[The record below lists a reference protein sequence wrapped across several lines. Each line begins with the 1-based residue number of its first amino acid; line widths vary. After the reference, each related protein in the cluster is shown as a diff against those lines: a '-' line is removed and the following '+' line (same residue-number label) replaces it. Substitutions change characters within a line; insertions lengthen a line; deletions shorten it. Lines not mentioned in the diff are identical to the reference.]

1 MIIQYYS
8 INEELARRA
17 NDMRSFFTYKE
28 GSATAEYRR
37 SVDEAAR
44 IAEAQKE
51 KVDPIHHERIDHLL
65 DLYARK
71 LAENINRRNAIATRV
86 PSILVAGG
94 SNFPVRKK
102 EKQNRADD
110 AALAEWRE
118 IQGIL
123 DKIRGTGKGGISADD
138 PDAVQKLKAK
148 LEGLERDQESMK
160 AVNAYYRKHKTLDG
174 YPGLDAEEIEKLK
187 ASMARDWR
195 KGPVPYPSFHLT
207 NNNASIRQTKKRIEE
222 LTQRA
227 DTEYEGWAFEGGR
240 VEMNR
245 EANRLQIHLNEKPSA
260 EVRAALKGKGFRWA
274 PSAGVWQRQLN
285 NDAIWAAKHLECL
298 RPLPGQQPEEI
309 APEAVS
315 GWGFYI
321 IPDLKTWADN
331 AGDRSPMERF
341 ASFEEARARF
351 SELRPQDY
359 NSEVLEP
366 GPDGRPPAR
375 LALGI
380 ESADGLSAADVLH
393 VRQGKNYLVTD
404 FTQIDRLRKDPAVSE
419 ILNRVSREIG
429 FDLVQPPGCP
439 PVPFEEW
446 DNPYFPAATAG
457 SIAAGY
463 YDLLHELYPLPKDE
477 GPRAGSIAQI
487 VRLLQKE
494 GKTGASQMKLAVAS
508 LVAGC
513 ETSEAVREQAEAL
526 KEQLTQYKC
535 REEVPCKGRKA
546 KTQER

>member
-17 NDMRSFFTYKE
+17 NDMRSYSTYKE

-71 LAENINRRNAIATRV
+71 LAENINRRNAIAVRV

-160 AVNAYYRKHKTLDG
+160 AVNAYYRKHKTLDDC
-174 YPGLDAEEIEKLK
+174 PGLDPVEAEKLK

-195 KGPVPYPSFHLT
+195 EDPKPYPPFRLT

-227 DTEYEGWAFEGGR
+227 DTEYEGWTFNGGR

-245 EANRLQIHLNEKPSA
+245 EANRLQIYFDEKPSA
-260 EVRAALKGKGFRWA
+260 EIRAALKGEGFRWA
-274 PSAGVWQRQLN
+274 PNAGVWQRQF
-285 NDAIWAAKHLECL
+285 NDNALRAARRLECL
-298 RPLPGQQPEEI
+298 RPLPDQTLEVSSQEP
-309 APEAVS
+309 VS

-331 AGDRSPMERF
+331 AEDRSPMERF
-341 ASFEEARARF
+341 DSFEEARARF
-351 SELRPQDY
+351 LELRPQDY

-375 LALGI
+375 LTLGI
-380 ESADGLSAADVLH
+380 ESADGLSAADILH
-393 VRQGKNYLVTD
+393 VRQGRNYLVTD
-404 FTQIDRLRKDPAVSE
+404 FTQMDRLREDPAVSE

-429 FDLVQPPGCP
+429 FDLVQPPGCA

-463 YDLLHELYPLPKDE
+463 YDLLKECSSFSE
-477 GPRAGSIAQI
+477 AETPRTEAVAEI

-494 GKTGASQMKLAVAS
+494 GKTGANQMSLAVAA
-508 LVAGC
+508 LAGGN
-513 ETSEAVREQAEAL
+513 ESAEPIQKQAETL
-526 KEQLTQYKC
+526 MKELAQYKG
-535 REEVPCKGRKA
+535 RERAPRKERKP
-546 KTQER
+546 KTPER

>member
-17 NDMRSFFTYKE
+17 NDMRSFFTYTE

-138 PDAVQKLKAK
+138 PEAVQKLKAK

-160 AVNAYYRKHKTLDG
+160 AVNAYYRKHNTLDG
-174 YPGLDAEEIEKLK
+174 CPGLDAVQIEKLK

-245 EANRLQIHLNEKPSA
+245 EANRLQIHFDEKPSA

-375 LALGI
+375 LVLGL
-380 ESADGLSAADVLH
+380 ESGDGLSAADILH
-393 VRQGKNYLVTD
+393 VRQGRNYLVTD
-404 FTQIDRLRKDPAVSE
+404 FTQMDRLREDPAVSE

-429 FDLVQPPGCP
+429 FDLVQPPGCA

-463 YDLLHELYPLPKDE
+463 YDLLKECSSFSE
-477 GPRAGSIAQI
+477 AETPRTEAVAEI

-494 GKTGASQMKLAVAS
+494 GKTGANQMSLAVAA
-508 LVAGC
+508 LAGGN
-513 ETSEAVREQAEAL
+513 ESAEPIQKQAETL
-526 KEQLTQYKC
+526 MKELAQYKG
-535 REEVPCKGRKA
+535 RERAPRKERKP
-546 KTQER
+546 KTPER